1 MSKIKFHLNRVSVT
15 ESQKNLWERGDIP
28 EISFDQYDIVDGDI
42 DDMEKYMI
50 DFIRKSFSDIK
61 DNLHINSFSDAFI
74 VMPSL
79 QMCSDDDIDVIDM
92 NIDINTYSEYTQE
105 DELNSENVEDDS
117 MDENIEEY
125 QQNDDDDDDDDDVP
139 IGVNFWNSKYV
150 EEVYQDPHDE
160 EEIELDDK
168 SNEFNLINNDDDY
181 YKKIEDNY
189 VESINNFYDENI
201 ADKSEVESYDNP
213 TEDEISEMEM
223 DIIRKSLLGDEDM

>member
-1 MSKIKFHLNRVSVT
+1 VT

>member
-125 QQNDDDDDDDDDVP
+125 QQNDDDDDVP

-168 SNEFNLINNDDDY
+168 SNEFNLINNDDDDY

-201 ADKSEVESYDNP
+201 ADKSNEVESYDNP